1 MAEQKHQENKPQLD
15 WDKARKFLFQV
26 NGDIGAAMLGAMNYI
41 GDKLGIFKALADAG
55 WVTTQELA
63 DRAGLNERYIREWL
77 GAVTSAGYVTYDPAT
92 KKFMLPPEH
101 AMVLAREESP
111 FFMGGFIEM
120 VIPNVTMAPKIAE
133 SFRNGGGVSQSEYP
147 AETWE
152 AMERASAGMYRNQ
165 LIKKWLPTMP
175 QVIETLSA
183 GGSAADIGCGS
194 GRAAIAL
201 ATAFPKAKIFGFD
214 VHPASIERARGNAK
228 AAGVDDRITFE
239 ARDATKLP
247 ENQFDFISTF
257 DVVHDSVDPV
267 ALLKSIRRAMKS
279 DGTYL
284 MLEVNVSPNLEE
296 NIGPTGK
303 MMYSVS
309 TLYCMTVSLAHGG
322 AGIGACM
329 GEPKARELV
338 AEAGFS
344 KFRRLPIEDMF
355 SALYEVRP

>member
-1 MAEQKHQENKPQLD
+1 MPEQKPQLD
-15 WDKARKFLFQV
+15 WDKAKKFLFQL
-26 NGDIGAAMLGAMNYI
+26 NNDIGAAMLGAMNYL
-41 GDKLGIFKALADAG
+41 GDRLGLFKAMADAG
-55 WVTTQELA
+55 WVTSDELA
-63 DRAGLNERYIREWL
+63 ERTGLSERYIREWL
-77 GAVTSAGYVTYDPAT
+77 GAVTSAGYVEYDPKAR
-92 KKFMLPPEH
+92 KFMLPAEH

-111 FFMGGFIEM
+111 FFMGGFMEM
-120 VIPNVTMAPKIAE
+120 VVPNVSMAPKIAE
-133 SFRNGGGVSQSEYP
+133 AFRNGRGVTQSEYP

-165 LIKKWLPTMP
+165 LVRKWLPTMP
-175 QVIETLSA
+175 QVIEVLKA
-183 GGSAADIGCGS
+183 GGSAADVGCGS
-194 GRAAIAL
+194 GRAVITL
-201 ATAFPKAKIFGFD
+201 ATAFPGVRVTGFD
-214 VHPASIERARGNAK
+214 VHPGSIDRARANAA
-228 AAGVDDRITFE
+228 AAGVGDRVTFE
-239 ARDATKLP
+239 VRDGTRLP

-267 ALLKSIRRAMKS
+267 ALLKSIRRALKK

-303 MMYSVS
+303 MMYSMS

-338 AEAGFS
+338 AEAGFT

-355 SALYEVRP
+355 SALYEIRQ

>member
-1 MAEQKHQENKPQLD
+1 MPEQKPQLD
-15 WDKARKFLFQV
+15 WDKAKKFLFQL
-26 NGDIGAAMLGAMNYI
+26 NNDIGAAMLGAMNYL
-41 GDKLGIFKALADAG
+41 GDRLGLFKAMADAG
-55 WVTTQELA
+55 WVTSNELA
-63 DRAGLNERYIREWL
+63 ERTGLSERYIREWL
-77 GAVTSAGYVTYDPAT
+77 GAVTSAGYVEYDPKAR
-92 KKFMLPPEH
+92 KFMLPAEH

-111 FFMGGFIEM
+111 FFMGGFMEM
-120 VIPNVTMAPKIAE
+120 VVPNVSMAPKIAE
-133 SFRNGGGVSQSEYP
+133 AFRNGRGVTQSEYP

-165 LIKKWLPTMP
+165 LVRKWLPTMP
-175 QVIETLSA
+175 QVIEVLKA
-183 GGSAADIGCGS
+183 GGSAADVGCGS
-194 GRAAIAL
+194 GRAVITL
-201 ATAFPKAKIFGFD
+201 ATAFPGARVTGFD
-214 VHPASIERARGNAK
+214 VHPGSIDRARANAA
-228 AAGVDDRITFE
+228 AAGVGERVTFE
-239 ARDATKLP
+239 VRDGTRLP

-267 ALLKSIRRAMKS
+267 ALLKSIRRALKK

-303 MMYSVS
+303 MMYSMS

-338 AEAGFS
+338 AEAGFT

-355 SALYEVRP
+355 SALYEIRQ